1 MSLYRVARLNIH
13 SDFLISFCQLRYVV
27 WCTDSPNSR
36 SNSTITVT
44 VPRNL
49 NAPDLENLPSSVGI
63 SRSYPV
69 AIRFYTVIG
78 SDADGDNVTYI
89 LSPSATERIRER
101 FFVFPGTGVVILR
114 RTISTETQTRY
125 VVSLSQCSIYRWKY
139 FSLSIVFMCLSFNS
153 LASIELTVT
162 FCGPTFTTSRNKCS
176 YLNYLKHD
184 ERKSSVCV

>member
-1 MSLYRVARLNIH
+1 MSLYRVLRLNIH

-44 VPRNL
+44 VPRNP
-49 NAPDLENLPSSVGI
+49 NAPDLENLPSSVSI

-125 VVSLSQCSIYRWKY
+125 VVSFITMLVLLLKVF
-139 FSLSIVFMCLSFNS
+139 FSHL
-153 LASIELTVT
+153 
-162 FCGPTFTTSRNKCS
+162 
-176 YLNYLKHD
+176 
-184 ERKSSVCV
+184 